1 MVLQGDHPE
10 TGKKDRGYPVAA
22 LLVMGK
28 LAASRPN
35 GKRVIELAIQIKV
48 PAGKDFRT
56 RIWLLETDLS
66 RDLFP
71 TENAT
76 LDETRL
82 SL

>member
-1 MVLQGDHPE
+1 MVLQGNYPE
-10 TGKKDRGYPVAA
+10 TGKKDRGDPVAA

-56 RIWLLETDLS
+56 RIGLLETDLS

>member
-10 TGKKDRGYPVAA
+10 TGKKDRGDPVTA

-56 RIWLLETDLS
+56 RIWLLEIDLS